1 MMKAHPASKMSLT
14 KCDGGKWKMSNFE
27 LV

>member
-1 MMKAHPASKMSLT
+1 MMTAHPASKMSLT
-14 KCDGGKWKMSNFE
+14 KWDDGKCPIFE